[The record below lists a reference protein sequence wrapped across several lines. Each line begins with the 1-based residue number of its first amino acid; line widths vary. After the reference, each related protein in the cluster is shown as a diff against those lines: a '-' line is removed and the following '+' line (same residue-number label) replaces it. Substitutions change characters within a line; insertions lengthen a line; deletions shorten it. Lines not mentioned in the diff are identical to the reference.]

1 MTLLFLQERVDDLRE
16 SVRSVFEFY
25 YKPQFKTSSGKIT
38 KYEHLKRAS
47 RATGKVLAE
56 LENPPTVLPEFIH
69 IWKWFTDLSRTRSSG
84 FQVEPLTHP
93 MMRAYFDLMLIRA
106 SPIEIDVLTIIDD
119 EYLALTR
126 AVAGEKNG

>member
-1 MTLLFLQERVDDLRE
+1 M
-16 SVRSVFEFY
+16 
-25 YKPQFKTSSGKIT
+25 
-38 KYEHLKRAS
+38 
-47 RATGKVLAE
+47 AE